1 MAGLLIAGGSLV
13 FVADT
18 EAERKVDDPPVTGSR
33 NRRQRRRTPLSPL
46 PAHTSPAATT
56 RLN

>member
-33 NRRQRRRTPLSPL
+33 NRRQRRRTPPL